1 MIHQNVLRMTIILKK
16 IPVFI
21 IVLCLIS
28 LYSCKKESRSEKLD
42 AELEVVLTIDGKDLD
57 FYSLPESND
66 FSEIPQDANNPI
78 TPEKVEL
85 GQFLFHE
92 TALAMSPKMQGGQRT
107 YSCASCHF
115 AGAGFQAGRF
125 QGIGDGGMGFGING
139 EGRVP
144 DPAYPFDSLDVQP
157 LRSPAA
163 LNTAYQELML
173 WNGQFGATGMN
184 EGTESEW
191 TEGTP
196 KATNNLGYEGLEIQA
211 IAGLKVHR
219 LEVSQEIVSA
229 MASYKN
235 LCDVAF
241 ADTPE
246 EERYN
251 FEHAGLAI
259 AAYERTLL
267 ANEAPFQ
274 KWLKGDKGAMT
285 EQEKSGAILF
295 FDKAKCNTCHTGP
308 ALNTMAFEAIGM
320 NDLNSISEATYGI
333 GAEDQSHLGRGSF
346 TQKEEDN
353 YKFKVPQLYNL
364 KDSPFYGHGSSFR
377 NIREVVA
384 YKNNAVAENEQV
396 PASQLS
402 EHFKPLNLTD
412 SEIDDITAFIENA
425 LRDPNLNRYV
435 PNSVASGMCFPN
447 NDEMSQKD
455 LGCD

>member
-1 MIHQNVLRMTIILKK
+1 MTIKLKNL
-16 IPVFI
+16 PFLASA
-21 IVLCLIS
+21 LCLVFM
-28 LYSCKKESRSEKLD
+28 YSCKEESPSEKLD
-42 AELEVVLTIDGKDLD
+42 AELEDVLSMSSDGEGLG
-57 FYSLPESND
+57 FYTLPESND
-66 FSEIPQDANNPI
+66 YSTIPQDPRNPI
-78 TPEKVEL
+78 TAEKVEL
-85 GQFLFHE
+85 GKFLFHE
-92 TALAMSPKMQGGQRT
+92 TALAMSPKIQGGQST

-125 QGIGDGGMGFGING
+125 QGIGEGGMGFGFNG
-139 EGRVP
+139 EGRMPNP
-144 DPAYPFDSLDVQP
+144 DYPLDSLDVQP
-157 LRSPAA
+157 LRSPTA

-184 EGTESEW
+184 KGTESEW

-196 KATNNLGYEGLEIQA
+196 KFTNNLGYEGLETQA

-219 LEVSQEIVSA
+219 MNVSQEIVSA

-246 EERYN
+246 ETRYTI
-251 FEHAGLAI
+251 EHAGLAI

-267 ANEAPFQ
+267 ANKAPFQ
-274 KWLKGDKGAMT
+274 QWLKGNKDAMT
-285 EQEKSGAILF
+285 EKEKAGAILF
-295 FDKAKCNTCHTGP
+295 FDKAKCNSCHTGP

-320 NDLNSISEATYGI
+320 NDLNSSSETTYGI
-333 GAEDQSHLGRGSF
+333 GSEDQSHLGRGSF

-377 NIREVVA
+377 NIREVIA
-384 YKNNAVAENEQV
+384 YKNKAEAENEQV

-402 EHFKPLNLTD
+402 EHFKPLELSD

-447 NDEMSQKD
+447 NDEISRGD
-455 LGCD
+455 LGCN